1 MFAFES
7 DTFDSDTLGS
17 SPMCGLLLVSVQ
29 TFGTVLLF
37 AWIRKYPSSGY
48 VSTLREV
55 GSFQQLLLSSLVEAK
70 YKIFKEGSNT
80 SEGTLWKRTKQQW
93 CHFIGKSSSWW
104 SVSANDSD
112 SESRCAKL
120 AQLLAHTPPIPGLVL
135 HDLFKDQRTATS
147 QEQILKANSHR
158 RLQNQLDTIG
168 CHMEVQ
174 LFRTNICHQKAGNVT
189 WHAWEILHFHDLRLA
204 EPSFTGFSHI
214 FPAISQLYPSYIPP
228 CFIISLQISGI
239 SQQKMPGSPFSARFS
254 PMFASAKSSESAQR
268 LVPSSWSVSKPSS
281 CFDTSRAKTDK
292 LRSPRGVQTKNRRW
306 KFVNRKIKT
315 NKQKKRDFGKMPRYF
330 DENYETHSDDDVYN
344 YRILSKFIVYWLW
357 WLW

>member
-55 GSFQQLLLSSLVEAK
+55 GSFEQLLLSSLVEAK

-93 CHFIGKSSSWW
+93 CHFIGKSSFWW

-120 AQLLAHTPPIPGLVL
+120 AQLLFTLLPFQALFCTICSKISGLQLRKSKYSKPTPTVACKINRIPSDVTWK
-135 HDLFKDQRTATS
+135 FS
-147 QEQILKANSHR
+147 CS
-158 RLQNQLDTIG
+158 
-168 CHMEVQ
+168 
-174 LFRTNICHQKAGNVT
+174 FRTNICHQKAGNFT
-189 WHAWEILHFHDLRLA
+189 WVF
-204 EPSFTGFSHI
+204 PSPQG
-214 FPAISQLYPSYIPP
+214 
-228 CFIISLQISGI
+228 
-239 SQQKMPGSPFSARFS
+239 R
-254 PMFASAKSSESAQR
+254 
-268 LVPSSWSVSKPSS
+268 
-281 CFDTSRAKTDK
+281 
-292 LRSPRGVQTKNRRW
+292 
-306 KFVNRKIKT
+306 
-315 NKQKKRDFGKMPRYF
+315 
-330 DENYETHSDDDVYN
+330 
-344 YRILSKFIVYWLW
+344 
-357 WLW
+357 